1 MKTAVSLI
9 ESVLWPFLIYNI
21 VILKKDLVASFLG
34 ILFPLTLVL
43 GWSGDSVSHVYQLNS
58 HCHI

>member
-34 ILFPLTLVL
+34 ILFPFTLVL
-43 GWSGDSVSHVYQLNS
+43 GWSGGSVSRV
-58 HCHI
+58 